1 MQIIA
6 QKSETNGKKQSRE
19 ENSDSI
25 SGWID
30 TMP

>member
-6 QKSETNGKKQSRE
+6 QKSETNENKKSRE
-19 ENSDSI
+19 ENSDRT